1 MKKIINLSILLA
13 VILTLSSCNAFKGW
27 FGKSGPDILITAGTS
42 YASSCTVSDDYVIF
56 RDLTMTT
63 KGKDGYITGY
73 TIGVQ
78 LSTDASFPKGSTIE
92 AETTDIAY
100 PENFISSSGT
110 YRGSVKV
117 EGLTKCTKYS
127 YRTYAQ
133 YKGKTVYGSTQAL
146 TTYTNLATSVSVD
159 RDRLA
164 LRVRQGEYV
173 SVSVFPEDAQDR
185 NDLVWESSDESV
197 AVVRFGSINAV
208 GVGSCTV
215 TVSTTKGHTAS
226 LRVDVRKVDV
236 TGIDFPNGAVHLG
249 VGTLGQTSELG
260 SADLSGA
267 ARILPDSASFLGVKY
282 SVVDEGIARIG
293 SDGKLVGVK
302 EGHTY
307 IEFMSEDNPSV
318 VGRCD
323 VCVNDL
329 REDEG
334 QHVVDM
340 GLSVDWG
347 SEYLTYDHPVYGL
360 TKYFGWGSI

>member
-27 FGKSGPDILITAGTS
+27 FGKSGPDILITAGTP

-117 EGLTKCTKYS
+117 EGLTKGTKYS

-173 SVSVFPEDAQDR
+173 SVSD
-185 NDLVWESSDESV
+185 
-197 AVVRFGSINAV
+197 
-208 GVGSCTV
+208 
-215 TVSTTKGHTAS
+215 
-226 LRVDVRKVDV
+226 
-236 TGIDFPNGAVHLG
+236 
-249 VGTLGQTSELG
+249 
-260 SADLSGA
+260 
-267 ARILPDSASFLGVKY
+267 
-282 SVVDEGIARIG
+282 
-293 SDGKLVGVK
+293 
-302 EGHTY
+302 
-307 IEFMSEDNPSV
+307 
-318 VGRCD
+318 
-323 VCVNDL
+323 
-329 REDEG
+329 
-334 QHVVDM
+334 
-340 GLSVDWG
+340 
-347 SEYLTYDHPVYGL
+347 
-360 TKYFGWGSI
+360 